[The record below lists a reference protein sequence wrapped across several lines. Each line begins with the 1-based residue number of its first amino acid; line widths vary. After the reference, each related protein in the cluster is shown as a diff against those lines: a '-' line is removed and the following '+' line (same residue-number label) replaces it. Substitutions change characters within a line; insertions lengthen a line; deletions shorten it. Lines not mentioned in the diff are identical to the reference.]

1 MKKAV
6 LFWSGG
12 KDSALALHRI
22 KKENNFQIV
31 SLITTINKN
40 SNRVPFHGIN
50 EKQIVLQAKLL
61 GLPLLRVY
69 LPDQAT
75 NEEYENKVG
84 QILQSFKKKGITDF
98 IFGDIFLEDIKNYR
112 EHFLSRYEL
121 DAHFPLWGNDSTQLI
136 QEFEETGHK
145 AVVTAVSKEKLEER
159 HLNKELTLDYVNSLP
174 EGVDHAGEN
183 GEYHSFVY
191 YSPYF
196 KMRVSFSKDVGR
208 DEGPYLVSNIRE
220 P

>member
-22 KKENNFQIV
+22 KKENQFQIV

-69 LPDQAT
+69 LPNQAS
-75 NEEYENKVG
+75 NEDYESKVG
-84 QILQSFKKKGITDF
+84 GILESFKKKGITDF
-98 IFGDIFLEDIKNYR
+98 IFGDIFLKDIREYR
-112 EHFLSRYEL
+112 ENFLSRYGL
-121 DAHFPLWGNDSTQLI
+121 AAHFPLWESNSTDLI
-136 QEFEETGHK
+136 KEFEETGHK
-145 AVVTAVSKEKLEER
+145 AVITAVLKEKLEEKY
-159 HLNKELTLDYVNSLP
+159 LNKELSLEYVKNLP
-174 EGVDHAGEN
+174 VGVDHAGEN